1 VFLAVKNQR
10 VSGVR
15 TALKTCD
22 DVVLRGEDVDN
33 FAFSFIAP
41 LEAQEHIYL
50 HVNSFLLRLIRIAF
64 TKVQKCSIL
73 LDFPTPF
80 SGLWKKEDLRVAPYG
95 SWRLLVGLLPCVNVQ
110 AVVQHLNAK
119 QLFQRSLDL
128 LDARVAK
135 LDDFPGVG

>member
-1 VFLAVKNQR
+1 MGGGDEVRAAADQEVWPRVNTGVQQLGDLAFENDRIDDDAVADHILGARAENATGDGVEDVFLAVKNQR

-22 DVVLRGEDVDN
+22 DVVLRGEDIDN

-73 LDFPTPF
+73 LDFP
-80 SGLWKKEDLRVAPYG
+80 
-95 SWRLLVGLLPCVNVQ
+95 
-110 AVVQHLNAK
+110 
-119 QLFQRSLDL
+119 
-128 LDARVAK
+128 
-135 LDDFPGVG
+135 